1 MYTETTQTLR
11 LSGSGDTKEGA
22 FNRIFSQI
30 KHVVARQTNDLVVRI
45 EPVGVSIV
53 SATEIVKYERFLGLF
68 FPRKRTRYDITVD
81 IQVRLG
87 LVQVENIT
95 FQQQTETTAGMG
107 QLVRQR

>member
-11 LSGSGDTKEGA
+11 LSGSADTKEGA
-22 FNRIFSQI
+22 FNKIFSQI

-45 EPVGVSIV
+45 EPIGLQVI
-53 SATEIVKYERFLGLF
+53 SATETVRQERLFGLF

-81 IQVRLG
+81 MQVRLG
-87 LVQVENIT
+87 VVQVENIS
-95 FQQQTETTAGMG
+95 FHQQTEQTADAW

>member
-11 LSGSGDTKEGA
+11 LSGSADTKEGA
-22 FNRIFSQI
+22 FNKIFSQI

-45 EPVGVSIV
+45 EPVGLTVV
-53 SATEIVKYERFLGLF
+53 SATESVRQERLFGLF

-81 IQVRLG
+81 IEVRLG
-87 LVQVENIT
+87 VVHVEHIT
-95 FQQQTETTAGMG
+95 FRQQTEQTAGVG